1 MKYLALAVFIFGQ
14 FVASAQTNQPATNSL
29 PEKKVVTR
37 EMVLNVV
44 SNYVREID
52 AIKPQKEAV
61 KKRAEN
67 ALIVVELQR
76 KAQKISAYQSEK
88 AKKEIQ
94 QNKAQSIFALEKKE
108 SQLVLDL
115 MQIRKT
121 YASLLKEPSKSP

>member
-1 MKYLALAVFIFGQ
+1 MKCLALAVFIFGQ

-67 ALIVVELQR
+67 AMIVVELQR

-88 AKKEIQ
+88 AKQEIQ

-121 YASLLKEPSKSP
+121 YASLLKEPSNFP